1 MVFSSRCCG
10 LVPQK
15 TPILRCK
22 HTSTTVLSAARTGIR
37 ILLIQCIAVLGSQC
51 FACGDIPPG
60 HQPHGASR
68 AMHRTMRVAA
78 MVDVPGFI
86 LERLPVDIPA
96 GVEGQERVMASG
108 KAFRAFFLGHFLPPV
123 WENLGILG
131 DILRRKESLSCH
143 ARATY
148 PHGNIPPHLF
158 LTQKRMVRIGSE
170 YTCFTILCAYRCC
183 IV

>member
-1 MVFSSRCCG
+1 
-10 LVPQK
+10 
-15 TPILRCK
+15 
-22 HTSTTVLSAARTGIR
+22 
-37 ILLIQCIAVLGSQC
+37 
-51 FACGDIPPG
+51 
-60 HQPHGASR
+60 
-68 AMHRTMRVAA
+68 MHRTMRVAA

-123 WENLGILG
+123 WEHLGILG

-158 LTQKRMVRIGSE
+158 LTQKRTEFPMSPLD
-170 YTCFTILCAYRCC
+170 FSF
-183 IV
+183 